1 MLIFNRK
8 KRVIFLICSYLY
20 VVIATILYAKNE
32 YISLASIPKEAS
44 GLNFFYGTQGSFS
57 SALLFFFYI
66 SVMPFLYS
74 HNIISAKNNHFDN
87 LMITRLGSQKR
98 YRLKAIVMNI
108 VYSGGIFLS
117 YRILELVV
125 SVMIINPINFTEE
138 TRSLFDQLP
147 YVFSTNAILNLVFYL
162 ILSTIGA
169 MVFASF
175 ILSIGLF
182 LKNSVLYYAVGL
194 IVSLFFSLVPAL
206 LMGLLNIRSFIGSL
220 FMNSVSF
227 DTLFTPGI
235 RTIGSYAPKFNA
247 WVPFAGSVLFFG
259 LVTFILY
266 KVWDQ
271 YYDE

>member
-20 VVIATILYAKNE
+20 VVIATILYAKTE
-32 YISLASIPKEAS
+32 YGSLASVPKEAS

-147 YVFSTNAILNLVFYL
+147 YVFSTNSILNLVFYL

-169 MVFASF
+169 IVFASF

-194 IVSLFFSLVPAL
+194 IASLFFSLVPGL

-235 RTIGSYAPKFNA
+235 RTLGSYAPKFNA
-247 WVPFAGSVLFFG
+247 WVPFAGSVFFFG